1 LGRNADGC
9 AKDGAAKGNSPSQ
22 AVPTKQTPHFGP
34 TLRESEWRA
43 HCRVAAS
50 LIGIYQRHSR
60 RLALH
65 PAIHFRTPGFG
76 VNGPWIIR
84 SA

>member
-1 LGRNADGC
+1 MREGRRG
-9 AKDGAAKGNSPSQ
+9 KWWFHLQ

-43 HCRVAAS
+43 HCHVADS
-50 LIGIYQRHSR
+50 LIGISQQRSR

-65 PAIHFRTPGFG
+65 PAIRFRTPGFS
-76 VNGPWIIR
+76 VNRP
-84 SA
+84 